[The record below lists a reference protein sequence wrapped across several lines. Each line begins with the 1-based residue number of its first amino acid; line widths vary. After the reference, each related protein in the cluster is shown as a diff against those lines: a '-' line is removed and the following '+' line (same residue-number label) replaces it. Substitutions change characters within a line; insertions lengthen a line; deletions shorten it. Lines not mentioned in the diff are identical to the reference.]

1 MGVEIYA
8 GVPPLCQSAIILKR
22 LKITDHFQINTA
34 RKKKLLHALYPIIL
48 LLNLNYVFDNN
59 II

>member
-1 MGVEIYA
+1 M
-8 GVPPLCQSAIILKR
+8 
-22 LKITDHFQINTA
+22 NTA
-34 RKKKLLHALYPIIL
+34 RKKKLLHALYPITL